1 MAVTGHSLASL
12 AAADTFKRGGNIVDA
27 AVAASAVTSIIL
39 GHAAGIG
46 GDCFLLY
53 RDGRSGR
60 TTGLN
65 ASGTAPAFATPEK
78 FANGMK
84 SHGPL
89 APVVPGL
96 VRAWEAMHTRHGSLP
111 WPSLFDAAIDLA
123 ESHPVS
129 SVLASRLAS
138 QAEDLKTDP
147 GCARVFFPE
156 GRPIEA
162 CETLRQPALARSLRL
177 IAADGADAFYR
188 GEIARDIDAAMERN
202 GGMLRASDLSA
213 YEPVWVEPVSTLYRG
228 HTVHAM
234 PPNSCG
240 ALLLM
245 QLNGLS
251 AIEPRTLRENP
262 TLRIGYQMS
271 AMKAAFATGAPLI
284 ADPGAVPD
292 AMHILLSEEM
302 AHVMSDA
309 VLSFTNRP
317 KVPESGGTSCLV
329 FADSDGN
336 AISLVQ
342 SIFNVF
348 GSMFLD
354 EKTGILFNNRM
365 QGFTHKPAKANTVA
379 PGKRPSH
386 TLCPVLVTR
395 EGKFRYALAT
405 PGGLSQTLTNAQ
417 VLMQLLDCGMDV
429 QAAVEHPR
437 WCNTKTGD
445 FLMEYEFP
453 ESLAQELT
461 ALGHK
466 VERKDDG
473 YFYGS
478 AKAVELMPSGNLAG
492 GADFRR
498 EAFALGV

>member
-12 AAADTFKRGGNIVDA
+12 AAIDTFQRGGNIVDA
-27 AVAASAVTSIIL
+27 AIAASAATAAVL
-39 GHAAGIG
+39 GHAASIG

-53 RDGRSGR
+53 RNGRSGKI
-60 TTGLN
+60 TGLN
-65 ASGTAPAFATPEK
+65 ASGTAPALATPDK

-96 VRAWEAMHTRHGSLP
+96 VRAWEAMHKGHGSIP
-111 WPSLFDAAIDLA
+111 WSSLFDAAIDLA
-123 ESHPVS
+123 EGHPVS
-129 SVLASRLAS
+129 GVLASRLGS

-156 GRPIEA
+156 GRPIA
-162 CETLRQPALARSLRL
+162 AGETLRQPALAQSLRL
-177 IAADGADAFYR
+177 IAVNGADAFYR
-188 GEIARDIDAAMERN
+188 GEIARDIDAAMQRS
-202 GGMLRASDLSA
+202 GGLLRANDLSA
-213 YEPVWVEPVSTLYRG
+213 YEPVWVEPVSTHYRG
-228 HTVHAM
+228 HTVHVM

-251 AIEPRTLRENP
+251 AVDSQTLKDNP
-262 TLRIGYQMS
+262 TLRLGYQMS

-292 AMHILLSEEM
+292 AMQILLSEDM
-302 AHVMSDA
+302 AQIMRGA

-317 KVPESGGTSCLV
+317 KVKESGGTSCLV
-329 FADSDGN
+329 FADTDGN

-365 QGFTHKPAKANTVA
+365 QGFTHKPGKPNTVA

-386 TLCPVLVTR
+386 TLCPVLVTHD
-395 EGKFRYALAT
+395 GAFRYALAT

-417 VLMQLLDCGMDV
+417 VLTHLLDCGMDV
-429 QAAVEHPR
+429 QSAVEHPR

-445 FLMEYEFP
+445 FLMEHEFP

-466 VERKDDG
+466 VARKDDG